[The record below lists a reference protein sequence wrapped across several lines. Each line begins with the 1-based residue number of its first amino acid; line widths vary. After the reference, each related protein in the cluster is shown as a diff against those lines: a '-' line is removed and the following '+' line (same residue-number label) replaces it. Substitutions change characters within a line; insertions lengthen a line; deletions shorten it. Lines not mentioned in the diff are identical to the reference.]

1 MEESIAR
8 GQDLIKLD
16 KDRVI
21 PDTCPA
27 FFCDFLWYRFMK
39 IPNETCLQ
47 FSTLGIYFKYKLH

>member
-27 FFCDFLWYRFMK
+27 FFVIFYGTGL
-39 IPNETCLQ
+39 
-47 FSTLGIYFKYKLH
+47 